1 VNFLGSSRLLFFAGL
16 LALVGFGTPT
26 FLWLLAATPFSM
38 PRLLACILAFAIF
51 TVAFCIVAWP
61 GESFRSARD
70 VALLAVQS
78 ASALFMAFLVGS
90 GFEGPLVAVVAG
102 QLPFCVS
109 SRVTALW
116 VLLQTAL
123 LALAYWPG
131 LPQRRAVAIILGYL
145 SLQAFAAGAAYLAA
159 SERQARRDLGRVN
172 AELLAT
178 QGLLAENTRV
188 AERLRIARELHDSLG
203 HHLAALSVNLDLAG
217 HVVQGEG
224 AALVRQAH
232 GLTKLLLA
240 DVREVVGS
248 LRDDGSIALTTALR
262 TLVAGIPKPEIHL
275 SVPEDLAIREPAQ
288 AHALFRC
295 VQEIVTNTLRHASA
309 RHLWIELAEGPE
321 GLRVHARDD
330 GRGAAVVSPG
340 HGIAG
345 MQERV
350 RDLGGRVEF
359 GSNPGRGFEV
369 QVFLPSPAALP

>member
-1 VNFLGSSRLLFFAGL
+1 VNLLGSTRVLFLAGV
-16 LALVGFGTPT
+16 LAVVGFGTPT
-26 FLWLLAATPFSM
+26 LLWLLAATPFSAA
-38 PRLLACILAFAIF
+38 RLLTWI
-51 TVAFCIVAWP
+51 VAFVVFAVAFYLVAWP
-61 GESFRSARD
+61 DDHVRPRRD
-70 VALLAVQS
+70 LSLLVAQS
-78 ASALFMAFLVGS
+78 VSALFTAFLVGS
-90 GFEGPLVAVVAG
+90 GFEGTLVAVVAG
-102 QLPFCVS
+102 QLPFFVS
-109 SRVTALW
+109 KGVTAVW
-116 VLLQTAL
+116 IVLQTAG
-123 LALAYWPG
+123 LALAYWPW
-131 LPQRRAVAIILGYL
+131 PSSRRALANVLGYL

-178 QGLLAENTRV
+178 QGLLADNTRM

-217 HVVQGEG
+217 HVVEGEG
-224 AALVRQAH
+224 ASLVRQAH

-248 LRDDGSIALTTALR
+248 LRDEGAIDLATALR
-262 TLVAGIPKPEIHL
+262 TLVAGIPRPEIHL
-275 SVPEDLAIREPAQ
+275 AIPEGLAIREPAQ

-309 RHLWIELAEGPE
+309 RHLWIELAEGPD

-330 GRGAAVVSPG
+330 GRGASAVSPG

-350 RDLGGRVEF
+350 RDLGGRVEL
-359 GSNPGRGFEV
+359 SSDPGRGFEV
-369 QVFLPSPAALP
+369 QVFLPAAASLP